1 MRKGLQ
7 AELPRHSYSM
17 PALLIKEDTSVMES
31 GYRSRRSSLCA
42 SLVPIGRSADREMV
56 SQGEIA
62 PWLWVAAVQHR
73 MCGDDGTHAAV
84 DDTVYR
90 RLRPRLPQEPHP
102 PRRAH
107 GTLQPQDESVI
118 AGYYTSAEVFP
129 PQPTFS
135 KILIQE
141 VFCLWQEATVLTVP
155 AQETQR

>member
-1 MRKGLQ
+1 MVTVVTIKTAAGTVSKIPSQ
-7 AELPRHSYSM
+7 SSQPSHS
-17 PALLIKEDTSVMES
+17 PAFP
-31 GYRSRRSSLCA
+31 
-42 SLVPIGRSADREMV
+42 VPIGRSADREMV

-90 RLRPRLPQEPHP
+90 RLWPRLPQEPHP

-118 AGYYTSAEVFP
+118 VGYYTSAEVFP
-129 PQPTFS
+129 RNLCFQKS
-135 KILIQE
+135 K
-141 VFCLWQEATVLTVP
+141 FRRYFAYGK
-155 AQETQR
+155 RRRY

>member
-42 SLVPIGRSADREMV
+42 SLVPNGRSADREMV
-56 SQGEIA
+56 SQREIA

-118 AGYYTSAEVFP
+118 VGYYTSAEVFP
-129 PQPTFS
+129 RNLRFQKS
-135 KILIQE
+135 K
-141 VFCLWQEATVLTVP
+141 FRRYFAYGK
-155 AQETQR
+155 RRRY

>member
-1 MRKGLQ
+1 
-7 AELPRHSYSM
+7 
-17 PALLIKEDTSVMES
+17 MES

-42 SLVPIGRSADREMV
+42 SPVPIGRSADREMV

-90 RLRPRLPQEPHP
+90 RLWPRRPQEPHP

-118 AGYYTSAEVFP
+118 VGYYTSAEVFP
-129 PQPTFS
+129 RNLRFQKS
-135 KILIQE
+135 K
-141 VFCLWQEATVLTVP
+141 FRRYFAYGK
-155 AQETQR
+155 RRRY

>member
-1 MRKGLQ
+1 
-7 AELPRHSYSM
+7 
-17 PALLIKEDTSVMES
+17 MES

-42 SLVPIGRSADREMV
+42 SSVPIGRSADREMV

-102 PRRAH
+102 RSPSESPRHFAA
-107 GTLQPQDESVI
+107 
-118 AGYYTSAEVFP
+118 AG
-129 PQPTFS
+129 
-135 KILIQE
+135 
-141 VFCLWQEATVLTVP
+141 
-155 AQETQR
+155 

>member
-1 MRKGLQ
+1 
-7 AELPRHSYSM
+7 
-17 PALLIKEDTSVMES
+17 MES
-31 GYRSRRSSLCA
+31 GYHSRRSSLCA
-42 SLVPIGRSADREMV
+42 SPVPIGRSADREMV

-90 RLRPRLPQEPHP
+90 RLWPRLPQEPHP

-118 AGYYTSAEVFP
+118 VGYYTSAEVFP
-129 PQPTFS
+129 RNLRFQKS
-135 KILIQE
+135 K
-141 VFCLWQEATVLTVP
+141 FRRYFAYGK
-155 AQETQR
+155 RRRY

>member
-118 AGYYTSAEVFP
+118 VDYYTSAEVSP
-129 PQPTFS
+129 CNLHSS
-135 KILIQE
+135 KI
-141 VFCLWQEATVLTVP
+141 
-155 AQETQR
+155 